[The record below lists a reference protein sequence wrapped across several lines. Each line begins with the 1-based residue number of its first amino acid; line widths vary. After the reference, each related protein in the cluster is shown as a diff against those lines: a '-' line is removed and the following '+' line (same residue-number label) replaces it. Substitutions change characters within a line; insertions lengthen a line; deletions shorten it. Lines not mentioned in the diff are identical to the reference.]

1 MLGDNTVSPLD
12 IIPSGTYSLE
22 AEVQLSGSSSK
33 VPDAVLMPNT
43 SARFPLA
50 ALEVG
55 FTETLEQLYT
65 DAEKLLQRS
74 NGAIELVV
82 LIKVTEKERHVQ
94 NEYPWGSTSES
105 LKNLRVDEVAG
116 VIEAHFASKGLKLVG
131 EMDVKI
137 FLYGKFRKTRPCHPV
152 HSFAYDPQTG
162 HISRS
167 ATRSGDSK
175 SPQVTIKSCRF
186 ELPVEMLEKAIR
198 NGVSHERTRREMR
211 MMKRTGCLD

>member
-82 LIKVTEKERHVQ
+82 LIKVTETERHVQ

-105 LKNLRVDEVAG
+105 LKNLSVDEVAG

-162 HISRS
+162 QI
-167 ATRSGDSK
+167 SGDSK
-175 SPQVTIKSCRF
+175 PPQVIIKSCRF